1 MDDLISI
8 NESNLRQDDIYV
20 FVKYLGQGS
29 FGRVNL
35 YRNTADNS
43 LVVWKEIA
51 LKGLDVKMKSEAFAE
66 VEILSMLNH
75 PNIISYYKHFIGD
88 ETLYIELEYAKAGTL
103 ADHIKRQKIEG
114 EYFDQET
121 ILWHFYQLCK
131 AVEYIHDV
139 GIMHRD
145 IKALNIFF
153 MQSGLLKLGDF
164 GISKNVDPQSG
175 LLESVI
181 SNYFD
186 SHNKRIKNIRIDFK
200 MVGTP
205 LYMSPELIEG
215 KKYSNKSDIWAVG
228 CVAYEMMT
236 LNQVFN
242 ATVICTFF
250 FYKNHQI

>member
-1 MDDLISI
+1 MDFISI

-29 FGRVNL
+29 FGKVNL
-35 YRNTADNS
+35 YRNSADNS

-51 LKGLDVKMKSEAFAE
+51 LKGLDVKMRSEAFAE

-103 ADHIKRQKIEG
+103 AEQIKRQKIEG

-131 AVEYIHDV
+131 AVEYIHEI

-181 SNYFD
+181 LS
-186 SHNKRIKNIRIDFK
+186 
-200 MVGTP
+200 
-205 LYMSPELIEG
+205 
-215 KKYSNKSDIWAVG
+215 
-228 CVAYEMMT
+228 
-236 LNQVFN
+236 
-242 ATVICTFF
+242 
-250 FYKNHQI
+250 